1 LKVSVAIP
9 VYKST
14 KTLQP
19 LVSRLI
25 TAIEGMGHSAEI
37 VCVDD
42 HSPDDSWR
50 TLTELKAVHP
60 QLKIARLA
68 KNSGQHN
75 AVLCAFTL
83 VTGDVVVTMD
93 DDLQHPPEE
102 VPKLV
107 RAVENGPE
115 LVIGAYEG
123 TKKHSKVRNAGGGV
137 VDSTLR
143 RIFHLDRS
151 VELTSFRAM
160 SRSLVDRV
168 KNTYTAYPYITA
180 MLLSHSGSFVNVT
193 VRHEPRQEGR
203 SGYTMSKS
211 LKLALNLILTYSSY
225 PAILISSLC
234 ASVFVALVG
243 YSSYTLYV
251 ALVAG
256 RSVPGWT
263 STILA
268 VTFLNGLVLL
278 GLALLSFYIS
288 RMYLQIT
295 GLRSAFSIEWI
306 HE

>member
-1 LKVSVAIP
+1 MKVSVAIP
-9 VYKST
+9 VYNST

-25 TAIEGMGHSAEI
+25 VAIEGMGHAAEI

-42 HSPDDSWR
+42 HSPDDSWKV
-50 TLTELKAVHP
+50 LVELKKVHA

-75 AVLCAFTL
+75 AVLCALTL
-83 VTGDVVVTMD
+83 ATGDIIVTMD

-107 RAVENGPE
+107 RAVEEGPE

-123 TKKHSKVRNAGGGV
+123 TKKHSGLRNASGGI

-143 RIFHLDRS
+143 RIFKLDRD
-151 VELTSFRAM
+151 VQLTSFRAM

-180 MLLSHSGSFVNVT
+180 LLLSHSGSFANVS
-193 VRHEPRQEGR
+193 VRHEPRKEGR
-203 SGYTMSKS
+203 SNYTLGKS
-211 LKLALNLILTYSSY
+211 LKLAMNLLLTYSSY

-234 ASVFVALVG
+234 GSVFVALVVYSG
-243 YSSYTLYV
+243 YVLYSAIVVGSSV
-251 ALVAG
+251 Q
-256 RSVPGWT
+256 GWA

-295 GLRSAFSIEWI
+295 GLRSAFSIERI

>member
-1 LKVSVAIP
+1 MKISVAIP

-25 TAIEGMGHSAEI
+25 VAIEEMGHSAEI

-42 HSPDDSWR
+42 HSPDESWKV
-50 TLTELKAVHP
+50 LTELKAVHP

-75 AVLCAFTL
+75 AVLCALTL
-83 VTGDVVVTMD
+83 VTGDIVVTMD

-107 RAVENGPE
+107 RAVQEGPE

-123 TKKHSKVRNAGGGV
+123 SKKHSKVRNAGGGL

-143 RIFHLDRS
+143 RIFHLERS

-180 MLLSHSGSFVNVT
+180 MLLSHSGSFANVT
-193 VRHEPRQEGR
+193 VRHEPRKEGR
-203 SGYTMSKS
+203 SNYTIGKS
-211 LKLALNLILTYSSY
+211 LKLAMNLILTYSSY
-225 PAILISSLC
+225 PAILISTLC
-234 ASVFVALVG
+234 ACVFVALVVYSG
-243 YSSYTLYV
+243 YVLYSAIVVGSSV
-251 ALVAG
+251 Q
-256 RSVPGWT
+256 GWA

-295 GLRSAFSIEWI
+295 GLRSAFSIERI